1 MRNATTK
8 IRHSSELGTLYP
20 EKGSAKRYFHVV
32 MDEVRIKDLASA
44 SGQLAEFDAF
54 EFIVDVPTAAASM
67 KVSGKEIKGV
77 MAPKMHT
84 HVVSDITGLS
94 GELDKKLDKKGGTIS
109 GDLSVMGDTYLRR
122 LHLEEF
128 LEVPEYRYNRIETV
142 VGDKWSAPGGG
153 IVELVSPENRT
164 LVVKLEEGETSTLR
178 ENDLCM
184 GIFLN
189 SAMDASSSNTVDSDD
204 SFGNRTY
211 AGFTTCYFRLTE
223 CLDRD
228 TYAEWRYE
236 LREGYPYHPQ
246 AAMQFVAFGNTT
258 DKECRT
264 SRYETRTYLR
274 FLTGMDD
281 WTIRTENI
289 AAQFGD
295 LSNLKAHGLD
305 MSGYSA
311 YLKNIYL
318 TGFLSDKSGDSWFDP
333 AKPDAGTDF
342 DELMQT
348 ISSTLE
354 TLGRINSDEYVSPVE
369 KSFLKERLQDIRTEY
384 EQLRANALR
393 LLSVFRYR
401 STNGKFLMVHG
412 KRRAVRLLADEWTP
426 YEDAYQRAVAAI
438 GKYTQ
443 PEPEFI
449 PIGDDFADIEAY
461 YTARRTIGALLD
473 EAAKSDN
480 SDLEYLREN
489 FQDISTEI
497 EAGSGVVLSGFV
509 GVKDDTDKKVVAGMA
524 GCALK
529 GAPASKHGK
538 LMFFAGA
545 DGIENA
551 ATAATRIYED
561 GHVEMASGIFSGYSK
576 VQFKYFTDE
585 GTDYNASTR
594 KYTLNRNFNLIA
606 NGADFGSYIVWLN
619 LPVSSE
625 YIGSVVNLYDCPI
638 RTRSSPSLVLAAD
651 DTQSGIVTTL
661 KKDAYGMG
669 YLPVPRIETY
679 GGLLQLLA
687 VPSPYSSAKCMWHV
701 TYQMMSEFR
710 IYEE

>member
-1 MRNATTK
+1 
-8 IRHSSELGTLYP
+8 
-20 EKGSAKRYFHVV
+20 

-77 MAPKMHT
+77 MAPKKHT
-84 HVVSDITGLS
+84 HAVSDITGLS
-94 GELDKKLDKKGGTIS
+94 GELDKKLDKKGGSIS

-128 LEVPEYRYNRIETV
+128 LEVPEYRYNRIETI
-142 VGDKWSAPGGG
+142 VGDRWSAPGGG
-153 IVELVSPENRT
+153 IVEVVSSEKRT
-164 LVVKLEEGETSTLR
+164 LVVKLEDGEISTLR

-189 SAMDASSSNTVDSDD
+189 SAMDASSGNTVNSDD

-258 DKECRT
+258 DKERQT

-305 MSGYSA
+305 MTGYSA

-318 TGFLSDKSGDSWFDP
+318 TGFLSDKSGDSWFDSATGDMQLFNRTTGYGVSFRNGILRFGRIAP
-333 AKPDAGTDF
+333 AKPDTGTDF

-384 EQLRANALR
+384 EQLRTNALR

-401 STNGKFLMVHG
+401 SVNGKTLMVYG

-426 YEDAYQRAVAAI
+426 YEDAYQRAVATI

-443 PEPEFI
+443 SEPEFI
-449 PIGDDFADIEAY
+449 PIEADFADIEAY

-473 EAAKSDN
+473 EAAKNDN
-480 SDLEYLREN
+480 GDLEYLREN

-497 EAGSGVVLSGFV
+497 DAGSGVVLSGFV

-529 GAPASKHGK
+529 GAPTSKHGK

-545 DGIENA
+545 DSPPQNIVPPRRSAGCPERCDGCHTHLRRRTRRNGERHLQRIFESAVQILHGRRHGLQRLDPQIYIEPQLQPDRQRRGFRQFHRLAELARIGRIYRQRGEPLRLSDPHALFAEHRACGGRHAVGHRDDTEERCLRNGLSA
-551 ATAATRIYED
+551 GSSHRNLRRATATV
-561 GHVEMASGIFSGYSK
+561 G
-576 VQFKYFTDE
+576 
-585 GTDYNASTR
+585 
-594 KYTLNRNFNLIA
+594 
-606 NGADFGSYIVWLN
+606 
-619 LPVSSE
+619 
-625 YIGSVVNLYDCPI
+625 C
-638 RTRSSPSLVLAAD
+638 
-651 DTQSGIVTTL
+651 
-661 KKDAYGMG
+661 
-669 YLPVPRIETY
+669 
-679 GGLLQLLA
+679 A
-687 VPSPYSSAKCMWHV
+687 VAL
-701 TYQMMSEFR
+701 FLR
-710 IYEE
+710 

>member
-1 MRNATTK
+1 
-8 IRHSSELGTLYP
+8 
-20 EKGSAKRYFHVV
+20 
-32 MDEVRIKDLASA
+32 MDEVRINDLTSA
-44 SGQLAEFDAF
+44 SGQLAEFDGF
-54 EFIVDVPTAAASM
+54 EFIVDVPTAGASM

-77 MAPKMHT
+77 MAPKKHT
-84 HVVSDITGLS
+84 HAVSDITGLT
-94 GELDKKLDKKGGTIS
+94 GELDKKLDKKGGPIT

-142 VGDKWSAPGGG
+142 VGDKWSAPGCG
-153 IVELVSPENRT
+153 IVEIVSPENRT
-164 LVVKLEEGETSTLR
+164 LVVKLEEGEVGILR

-184 GIFLN
+184 GVFLN
-189 SAMDASSSNTVDSDD
+189 AAMDSSSGNTVDSDD

-236 LREGYPYHPQ
+236 LREDYPYHPQ
-246 AAMQFVAFGNTT
+246 MAMHFVAFGNTT
-258 DKECRT
+258 DPDRQT

-274 FLTGMDD
+274 FLTGMAG

-305 MSGYSA
+305 MTGYSA

-318 TGFLSDKSGDSWFDP
+318 TGFLSDKSGDSWFDSETGDMQLFNRTTGYGVSFRNGILRFGRIDP

-348 ISSTLE
+348 ISSTQE

-384 EQLRANALR
+384 EQLRANALQ

-401 STNGKFLMVHG
+401 SVNGKVLMVHG

-426 YEDAYQRAVAAI
+426 YEDAYLRAVAAI
-438 GKYTQ
+438 EKYTQ

-449 PIGDDFADIEAY
+449 PIEEDFADVESY
-461 YTARRTIGALLD
+461 YAARKEIVTILD
-473 EAAKSDN
+473 EAAKQDN
-480 SDLEYLREN
+480 GELKYLREN

-497 EAGSGVVLSGFV
+497 DAGSGVVLSGFV

-551 ATAATRIYED
+551 ATASTRIYED

-585 GTDYNASTR
+585 GTDYNSTTR
-594 KYTLNRNFNLIA
+594 KYTLNRNFNLIV
-606 NGADFGSYIVWLN
+606 NGDRYDSFIIWLN
-619 LPVSSE
+619 LPSSAE

-638 RTRSSPSLVLAAD
+638 RTRSSPNLILAAD
-651 DTQSGIVTTL
+651 DTQSGIVSTL

-669 YLPVPRIETY
+669 YLPVARIETY
-679 GGLLQLLA
+679 GGLLQFLA
-687 VPSPYSSAKCMWHV
+687 VPSPYNSAKCLWHI
-701 TYQMMSEFR
+701 TYQMMSEFK

>member
-1 MRNATTK
+1 
-8 IRHSSELGTLYP
+8 
-20 EKGSAKRYFHVV
+20 

-77 MAPKMHT
+77 MAPKKHT
-84 HVVSDITGLS
+84 HAVSDITGLS

-128 LEVPEYRYNRIETV
+128 LKIPEYRYNRIETV
-142 VGDKWSAPGGG
+142 VGDRWSAPGGG

-164 LVVKLEEGETSTLR
+164 LIIKLEDGEISTLR

-184 GIFLN
+184 GVFLN
-189 SAMDASSSNTVDSDD
+189 SAMDASSGNTVDSND

-223 CLDRD
+223 CLNSD

-258 DKECRT
+258 DKERRT

-274 FLTGMDD
+274 FLTGM
-281 WTIRTENI
+281 IRTENI

-295 LSNLKAHGLD
+295 LSNLKSHGLD
-305 MSGYSA
+305 MTGYSA

-318 TGFLSDKSGDSWFDP
+318 PGFLSDKSGDSWFDSATGDMQLFNRSTGYGVSFRNGILRFGRIDP

-354 TLGRINSDEYVSPVE
+354 TLGRINSDEYVSPVK

-393 LLSVFRYR
+393 L
-401 STNGKFLMVHG
+401 
-412 KRRAVRLLADEWTP
+412 
-426 YEDAYQRAVAAI
+426 
-438 GKYTQ
+438 
-443 PEPEFI
+443 
-449 PIGDDFADIEAY
+449 
-461 YTARRTIGALLD
+461 
-473 EAAKSDN
+473 
-480 SDLEYLREN
+480 
-489 FQDISTEI
+489 
-497 EAGSGVVLSGFV
+497 LSGFV

-529 GAPASKHGK
+529 GAPTSKHGK

-606 NGADFGSYIVWLN
+606 NGADFGSFIVWLN
-619 LPVSSE
+619 LPVSAE

-701 TYQMMSEFR
+701 TYQMMSEFK

>member
-1 MRNATTK
+1 
-8 IRHSSELGTLYP
+8 
-20 EKGSAKRYFHVV
+20 
-32 MDEVRIKDLASA
+32 MDEIRIKDLASA

-77 MAPKMHT
+77 MAPKKHT
-84 HVVSDITGLS
+84 HAVSDITGLS
-94 GELDKKLDKKGGTIS
+94 GKLDKKLDKKGGTIS

-164 LVVKLEEGETSTLR
+164 LVVKLEEGEISTLR

-189 SAMDASSSNTVDSDD
+189 SAMDASSGNTVDSDD

-246 AAMQFVAFGNTT
+246 TAMQFVAFGNTA
-258 DKECRT
+258 DKERRT

-281 WTIRTENI
+281 WTIRPENI
-289 AAQFGD
+289 APQFGD
-295 LSNLKAHGLD
+295 LSNLKPHHGLD
-305 MSGYSA
+305 MTGYSA
-311 YLKNIYL
+311 YLKNIHL
-318 TGFLSDKSGDSWFDP
+318 TGFLSDKSGDSWFDSATGNMQLFNRTTGYGVSFRNGILRFGRIDP
-333 AKPDAGTDF
+333 EKPDAGTDF

-401 STNGKFLMVHG
+401 SANGKFLMVHG
-412 KRRAVRLLADEWTP
+412 KRRAVRLLADEWMP

-449 PIGDDFADIEAY
+449 PIEDDFADIEAY

-473 EAAKSDN
+473 EAAKIDN

-497 EAGSGVVLSGFV
+497 DAGSGVVLSGFV
-509 GVKDDTDKKVVAGMA
+509 GVKDDTDKKVVAGRGGLRIERRSGVEA
-524 GCALK
+524 RQVDVLRRSGRDRERRDGCHTHLRRRARRNGERHLQRIFESAVQILHGRRYGLQRLDPQIYIEPQLQPDRQRRGFRHLHHLAEPARIGRVYRQRGEPLRLSDTHPFIAQSGTCGGRHAVGHRLYTEERCLWNGLSAGSSHRDLRRAAATVGCAVALF
-529 GAPASKHGK
+529 PPP
-538 LMFFAGA
+538 
-545 DGIENA
+545 NA
-551 ATAATRIYED
+551 C
-561 GHVEMASGIFSGYSK
+561 
-576 VQFKYFTDE
+576 
-585 GTDYNASTR
+585 GT
-594 KYTLNRNFNLIA
+594 
-606 NGADFGSYIVWLN
+606 
-619 LPVSSE
+619 
-625 YIGSVVNLYDCPI
+625 
-638 RTRSSPSLVLAAD
+638 
-651 DTQSGIVTTL
+651 
-661 KKDAYGMG
+661 
-669 YLPVPRIETY
+669 
-679 GGLLQLLA
+679 
-687 VPSPYSSAKCMWHV
+687 
-701 TYQMMSEFR
+701 
-710 IYEE
+710 